1 MTKRFD
7 CREYY
12 ESDSDAIAA
21 EMGITRKAAE
31 SLITR
36 ATAKFEKKL
45 KEKLGTSITL
55 SDILPS
61 LHGRGDYDEQM
72 SGL

>member
-12 ESDSDAIAA
+12 EADVEAIAA
-21 EMGITRKAAE
+21 EMGLNKKTAE
-31 SLITR
+31 GLIAR

-45 KEKLGTSITL
+45 KEKLGESVTL
-55 SDILPS
+55 NDILPLLS
-61 LHGRGDYDEQM
+61 GRGDYEPLQ
-72 SGL
+72 SL

>member
-12 ESDSDAIAA
+12 EADIEAIVA
-21 EMGITRKAAE
+21 EMGLKRKTVE
-31 SLITR
+31 GLIAR

-45 KEKLGTSITL
+45 KERLGESVTL
-55 SDILPS
+55 YDIIPALS
-61 LHGRGDYDEQM
+61 GKGDYDEQM
-72 SGL
+72 LQL

>member
-12 ESDSDAIAA
+12 EADIEVIAA
-21 EMGITRKAAE
+21 EMGLKRKTAE
-31 SLITR
+31 GLIAR

-45 KEKLGTSITL
+45 KEKLGTSVTL
-55 SDILPS
+55 HDILPA

>member
-7 CREYY
+7 CREYF
-12 ESDSDAIAA
+12 EADSDAIAA

-45 KEKLGTSITL
+45 KEKLGESVTL
-55 SDILPS
+55 KDILPLLS
-61 LHGRGDYDEQM
+61 GRGDYEPLQ
-72 SGL
+72 SL